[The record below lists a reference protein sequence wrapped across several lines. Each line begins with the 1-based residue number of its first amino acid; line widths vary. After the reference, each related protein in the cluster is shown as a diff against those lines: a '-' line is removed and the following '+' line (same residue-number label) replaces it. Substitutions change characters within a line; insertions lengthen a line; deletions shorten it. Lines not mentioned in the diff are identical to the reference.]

1 MTQPPVAP
9 ILNNKT
15 NKQTKKKQKKTKN
28 TIISRQ
34 GYYLTQPCPPEEK
47 QTNKSS
53 AQISPY
59 MKLTETTGRT
69 LGGQKPKGRKTSN
82 FKPGKRRPQTQE
94 VKK

>member
-15 NKQTKKKQKKTKN
+15 NKQKKN

-59 MKLTETTGRT
+59 MKLTETTGPT
-69 LGGQKPKGRKTSN
+69 LGGQKSKGRKNSTL
-82 FKPGKRRPQTQE
+82 KPGKRKPQT
-94 VKK
+94 